1 MTDGFPTALPAK
13 SPGNVAQIKQYER
26 NSSASKPE
34 LGSERE
40 KHPGLLSDVPG
51 SRQCPRWGSS
61 RGVSL
66 LKVGLKLPGQ
76 RAQGQGPCQG
86 REACR
91 CARTWRVSLALMACC
106 PSGLPVGC
114 HRQSPQQARPS
125 GYSWPG
131 PTHSL
136 SGDAALA
143 PVSTGGPTS
152 GPQQTGQPPGATM
165 GHAQRAYPQPHPGF

>member
-1 MTDGFPTALPAK
+1 MVFLQLFQRKAQAMWLRLSSMKGIPPPQSQRLALSGRSILAFCLMSLTA
-13 SPGNVAQIKQYER
+13 G
-26 NSSASKPE
+26 SARAC
-34 LGSERE
+34 L
-40 KHPGLLSDVPG
+40 
-51 SRQCPRWGSS
+51 CWGSS

-66 LKVGLKLPGQ
+66 LKVGLRLPGQ

-91 CARTWRVSLALMACC
+91 CAHTWRVSLALMACC

-114 HRQSPQQARPS
+114 HGQSPQQARPS

-143 PVSTGGPTS
+143 PVSTGGCLWTPADWPAS
-152 GPQQTGQPPGATM
+152 RSHHGPCPAC
-165 GHAQRAYPQPHPGF
+165 YPQPHPGF